1 MTEPTKTLL
10 MTGASRG
17 LGRAAAERLL
27 RDRPDQLL
35 LVVVREEE
43 AGYRLAREL
52 AAHTGNANVRA
63 VSGDLG
69 SLAEVRAAAEAVRKM
84 LDEGEIPPLA
94 GLLANAGVQMA
105 SATKATAD
113 GFEATFGI
121 NVLANYLLLRMLADR
136 FEPGAR
142 VVVTGSESH
151 FGDVRHN
158 LGLVP
163 APRWTDPRSLARP
176 GSGPE
181 AETVTAGRRAYST
194 SKLGVQYLVHAFAR
208 RLPEVDVYAYTP
220 GLVPGTGLARD
231 ASAIQRFGFQRLL
244 PLLWATPIASSPQTA
259 GVKLAAAMT
268 APRPAESGAYLDRG
282 RVVPSSDES
291 YDEERE
297 EELWRVAAALCGV
310 PVGPSPVS

>member
-1 MTEPTKTLL
+1 MTEPAKTLL

-35 LVVVREEE
+35 LVFVRGEE
-43 AGYRLAREL
+43 AGRRLTREL
-52 AAHTGNANVRA
+52 AASTGNPNVGA
-63 VSGDLG
+63 VSCDLG
-69 SLAEVRAAAEAVRKM
+69 SLAEVRKAAEDVRKL
-84 LDEGEIPPLA
+84 LDRGEIPPLA

-121 NVLANYLLLRMLADR
+121 NVLANYLLLRLLADR

-151 FGDVRHN
+151 FGDFRHN

-163 APRWTDPRSLARP
+163 APNWTGTRSLAKP
-176 GSGPE
+176 GTGPE
-181 AETVTAGRRAYST
+181 AGTVTAGRRAYST
-194 SKLGVQYLVHAFAR
+194 SKLGVQYLVHALAK
-208 RLPEVDVYAYTP
+208 RLPGIDFYAYTP
-220 GLVPGTGLARD
+220 RLVPGTGLVRD
-231 ASAIQRFGFQRLL
+231 ASAIQRFGFRWLL
-244 PLLWATPIASSPQTA
+244 PALWATPIASSPQTA
-259 GVKLAAAMT
+259 GAKLAAAMT
-268 APRPAESGAYLDRG
+268 VPRPAESGAYLDRG
-282 RVVPSSDES
+282 VVVPSSNES

-297 EELWRVAAALCGV
+297 EELWRGAAELCGV
-310 PVGPSPVS
+310 PA

>member
-1 MTEPTKTLL
+1 MTEPTTTVL

-35 LVVVREEE
+35 LVLVRGEE
-43 AGYRLAREL
+43 AGRRLAREL
-52 AAHTGNANVRA
+52 AARTGNANVQVVA
-63 VSGDLG
+63 CDLG
-69 SLAEVRAAAEAVRKM
+69 SLAEVRTAAEAVREL
-84 LDEGEIPPLA
+84 LDAREIPPLT
-94 GLLANAGVQMA
+94 GFLANAGVQMA
-105 SATKATAD
+105 SVTKTTAD

-121 NVLANYLLLRMLADR
+121 NVLANYLLLRLLADR

-142 VVVTGSESH
+142 VVITGSESH
-151 FGDVRHN
+151 FGDFRHN

-163 APRWTDPRSLARP
+163 APRWTGTRSLARP
-176 GSGPE
+176 GAGPE

-194 SKLGVQYLVHAFAR
+194 SKLGVQYLVHELAR
-208 RLPEVDVYAYTP
+208 RFPEIDCYAFTP

-231 ASAIQRFGFQRLL
+231 AGAIQRFGFRYLL

-259 GVKLAAAMT
+259 GVRLAAAMT

-282 RVVPSSDES
+282 RVVPSSAES

-297 EELWRVAAALCGV
+297 EELWRGAAELCGV
-310 PVGPSPVS
+310 PVG

>member
-1 MTEPTKTLL
+1 MTQPTKTLL

-17 LGRAAAERLL
+17 IGRVAAERLL
-27 RDRPDQLL
+27 RDEKDQLV
-35 LVVVREEE
+35 LVVVRGEE
-43 AGYRLAREL
+43 AGRRLTREL
-52 AAHTGNANVRA
+52 AGRTGNPNVRA
-63 VSGDLG
+63 VSCDLG
-69 SLAEVRAAAEAVRKM
+69 SLAEVRAAAETVRKM
-84 LDEGEIPPLA
+84 LDEREIPPLT

-105 SATKATAD
+105 SATKTTAD

-121 NVLANYLLLRMLADR
+121 NVLANYLLLHLLADR

-151 FGDVRHN
+151 FGDFRHN

-163 APRWTDPRSLARP
+163 APRWADPRSLARP
-176 GSGPE
+176 GAGPA
-181 AETVTAGRRAYST
+181 AETVAAGRWAYST
-194 SKLGVQYLVHAFAR
+194 SKLGVQYLVHALAR

-231 ASAIQRFGFQRLL
+231 AGAIQRFGFRWLL
-244 PLLWATPIASSPQTA
+244 PLLWVTPIASSPQTA

-268 APRPAESGAYLDRG
+268 TPRPAESGAYLDRG
-282 RVVPSSDES
+282 RVVPSSAES

-297 EELWRVAAALCGV
+297 EELWRGAAELCGV
-310 PVGPSPVS
+310 PVGPS

>member
-35 LVVVREEE
+35 LVFVRGKE
-43 AGYRLAREL
+43 AGHRLAREL
-52 AAHTGNANVRA
+52 AARTGNANVQA
-63 VSGDLG
+63 VSCDLG
-69 SLAEVRAAAEAVRKM
+69 SLAEVRAAAEAVRKL
-84 LDEGEIPPLA
+84 LDEREIPPLA
-94 GLLANAGVQMA
+94 GFLANAGVQMA
-105 SATKATAD
+105 SAAKTTAD

-121 NVLANYLLLRMLADR
+121 NVLANYLLLRLLADR

-151 FGDVRHN
+151 FGDFRHN

-163 APRWTDPRSLARP
+163 APQWTDTRSLARP
-176 GSGPE
+176 AVGAE
-181 AETVTAGRRAYST
+181 AETVAAGRRAYST
-194 SKLGVQYLVHAFAR
+194 SKLGVQYLVHALAR
-208 RLPEVDVYAYTP
+208 RFPEIDVYAFTP
-220 GLVPGTGLARD
+220 GLVPGTGLVRD
-231 ASAIQRFGFQRLL
+231 AGVIQRFGFRWLL

-259 GVKLAAAMT
+259 GVRLAAAMT
-268 APRPAESGAYLDRG
+268 AARPAESGAYLDRG
-282 RVVPSSDES
+282 RVVPSSAES

-297 EELWRVAAALCGV
+297 EDLWRGAAELCGV
-310 PVGPSPVS
+310 PGG

>member
-1 MTEPTKTLL
+1 MAEPTKTLL

-35 LVVVREEE
+35 LVVVRGKE
-43 AGYRLAREL
+43 AGHRLARDL
-52 AAHTGNANVRA
+52 AARTGNANVRA
-63 VSGDLG
+63 VSCDLG
-69 SLAEVRAAAEAVRKM
+69 SLPEVRAAADAVRKM
-84 LDEGEIPPLA
+84 LDEREVPPLT
-94 GLLANAGVQMA
+94 GFLANAGVQMA
-105 SATKATAD
+105 SAAKATAD

-121 NVLANYLLLRMLADR
+121 NVLANYLLLRLLGDR

-142 VVVTGSESH
+142 IVVTGSESH
-151 FGDVRHN
+151 FGDFRHN
-158 LGLVP
+158 IGLVP

-208 RLPEVDVYAYTP
+208 HLPEVDVYAYTP
-220 GLVPGTGLARD
+220 RLVPGTGLVRD
-231 ASAIQRFGFQRLL
+231 AGAIQRFGFRWLL
-244 PLLWATPIASSPQTA
+244 PLLWATPIASSPQSA

-268 APRPAESGAYLDRG
+268 AAKPAGSGAYLDRG
-282 RVVPSSDES
+282 RVVPSSPES

-297 EELWRVAAALCGV
+297 EELWRCAAELCGV
-310 PVGPSPVS
+310 PAGPSPAS

>member
-35 LVVVREEE
+35 LVVVRGEE
-43 AGYRLAREL
+43 AGRRVAREL
-52 AAHTGNANVRA
+52 AARTGNANVRA
-63 VSGDLG
+63 VSCDLG
-69 SLAEVRAAAEAVRKM
+69 SLAEVRVAADAVRKL
-84 LDEGEIPPLA
+84 LDEREIPPLT
-94 GLLANAGVQMA
+94 GFLANAGVQMA
-105 SATKATAD
+105 SVTKTTAD

-121 NVLANYLLLRMLADR
+121 NVLANYLLIRLLADR

-151 FGDVRHN
+151 FGDFRHN

-163 APRWTDPRSLARP
+163 APHWTGPRSLAEP
-176 GSGPE
+176 GSGPD

-194 SKLGVQYLVHAFAR
+194 SKLGVQYLVHELAR
-208 RLPEVDVYAYTP
+208 RFPKIDFYAFTP

-231 ASAIQRFGFQRLL
+231 ASAIQRFGFRFLL

-259 GVKLAAAMT
+259 GVRLAAAMT

-282 RVVPSSDES
+282 RVVPSSAES
-291 YDEERE
+291 YNEARE
-297 EELWRVAAALCGV
+297 EELWRGAAELCGV
-310 PVGPSPVS
+310 PVG

>member
-35 LVVVREEE
+35 LIVVRGEE
-43 AGYRLAREL
+43 AGRRVAREL
-52 AAHTGNANVRA
+52 AARTGNANVRA
-63 VSGDLG
+63 VSCDLG
-69 SLAEVRAAAEAVRKM
+69 SLAEVRVAADAVRKM
-84 LDEGEIPPLA
+84 LDEREIPPLT
-94 GLLANAGVQMA
+94 GFLANAGVQMA
-105 SATKATAD
+105 SATKTTAD

-121 NVLANYLLLRMLADR
+121 NVLANYLLIRLLADR

-151 FGDVRHN
+151 FGDFRHN

-163 APRWTDPRSLARP
+163 APHWTGTRSLAEP
-176 GSGPE
+176 GTGPE
-181 AETVTAGRRAYST
+181 AETVAAGRRAYST
-194 SKLGVQYLVHAFAR
+194 SKLGVQYLVHALAR
-208 RLPEVDVYAYTP
+208 RLPEADVYAYTP
-220 GLVPGTGLARD
+220 GLVPGTGLVRD
-231 ASAIQRFGFQRLL
+231 AGAIQRFGFRWLL

-282 RVVPSSDES
+282 RVVPSSAES
-291 YDEERE
+291 YDDERE
-297 EELWRVAAALCGV
+297 EELWLGAAELCGV
-310 PVGPSPVS
+310 PVGPS